1 MGFKMKK
8 SLVLGLFFST
18 SVFAAY
24 KQYNPHTD
32 KKYIDKAISGACK
45 KEHQRYDDLDYS
57 LKMNVG
63 NMKQDD
69 VDKLVSELKDAE
81 RKRWICINNEL
92 NKNNIDL
99 NLNEIFKDN
108 NI

>member
-1 MGFKMKK
+1 
-8 SLVLGLFFST
+8 
-18 SVFAAY
+18 
-24 KQYNPHTD
+24 
-32 KKYIDKAISGACK
+32 
-45 KEHQRYDDLDYS
+45 
-57 LKMNVG
+57 MNVG
-63 NMKQDD
+63 NIKQDD

-92 NKNNIDL
+92 NKKNIDL